1 MKAREYDWE
10 AIMGRIEGYYREVWG
25 YLKSGGVI

>member
-10 AIMGRIEGYYREVWG
+10 AIMGRIEAYYRKAGG
-25 YLKSGGVI
+25 YLKSGE

>member
-10 AIMGRIEGYYREVWG
+10 AIMGRIEAYYREAGG